1 MNNPD
6 AKARRRGLMLVLS
19 SPSGAGKTTISRM
32 LLEKEPDLQMSV
44 SVTTRPMR
52 KGEVEGKDYYFVS
65 HDRFAAM
72 VEDDELL
79 EHATVFDNSYGTPAS
94 PVDSALRNGK
104 DVLFDVDWQGAQQM
118 RTRRRSDIASV
129 FILPPSTAELAR
141 RLTSRGTDS
150 SDVVAKRMAKA
161 ANEISHYGEYD
172 YVVVNDDVD
181 HCLAEVRAILHAE
194 RVKGD
199 RQPGLADF
207 VGSLTEVY
215 RAS

>member
-1 MNNPD
+1 MSKQNNP
-6 AKARRRGLMLVLS
+6 ARRRGLMLVLS

-32 LLEKEPDLQMSV
+32 LLDREQDLDMSV
-44 SVTTRPMR
+44 SVTTRQMR
-52 KGEVEGKDYYFVS
+52 KGETEGKDYYFVS
-65 HDRFAAM
+65 RARFDEM
-72 VEDDELL
+72 VRDDELL

-94 PVDSALRNGK
+94 PVEDALRAGK

-129 FILPPSTAELAR
+129 FILPPSTEELGR

-150 SDVVAKRMAKA
+150 EDVVANRMAKA

-181 HCLAEVRAILHAE
+181 RCLAEVRSILHAE
-194 RVKGD
+194 RV
-199 RQPGLADF
+199 RAERLPGLADF
-207 VGSLTEVY
+207 VSSLTEVY

>member
-1 MNNPD
+1 MNSPD
-6 AKARRRGLMLVLS
+6 KTARRRGLMLVLS

-32 LLEKEPDLQMSV
+32 LLEQEPDLRMSV
-44 SVTTRPMR
+44 SVTTRPKR
-52 KGEVEGKDYYFVS
+52 KGEIEGKDYYFVS
-65 HDRFAAM
+65 HDRFREM
-72 VEDDELL
+72 VDGDELL
-79 EHATVFDNSYGTPAS
+79 EHATVFDNSYGTPAG
-94 PVDSALRNGK
+94 PVDEALQSGK

-129 FILPPSTAELAR
+129 FILPPSTEELAR

-150 SDVVAKRMAKA
+150 ADVVARRMAKA

-172 YVVVNDDVD
+172 YVVVNDEVE
-181 HCLAEVRAILHAE
+181 HCLAQVRAILHAE

-207 VGSLTEVY
+207 VSGLTEVY

>member
-1 MNNPD
+1 
-6 AKARRRGLMLVLS
+6 
-19 SPSGAGKTTISRM
+19 
-32 LLEKEPDLQMSV
+32 
-44 SVTTRPMR
+44 MR

-199 RQPGLADF
+199 RQPGLADL
-207 VGSLTEVY
+207 S
-215 RAS
+215 AA